1 MKKDTP
7 TEEKIKEAAKTVFL
21 AKGFEGCTSREIANA
36 AGMNVALVNY
46 YFRSKSQLFKLIFQ
60 SAVEDFMLSMV
71 HVFKTEQT
79 LEEKIRY
86 FIEKEYEFL
95 AKHQEL
101 PNFIINEMNREEGCS
116 IEHNHH
122 FQQVAE
128 TGIFNDCI
136 KAQAAGRM
144 REISLLSMI
153 LLIMSNCHYPTMS
166 RKLMQSIHQISEE
179 EYAAQLASHKSHVME
194 MIVAYLFPKNS
205 NNTL

>member
-1 MKKDTP
+1 MKKDTS
-7 TEEKIKEAAKTVFL
+7 TEEKIKEAAKIVFL
-21 AKGFEGCTSREIANA
+21 AKGFEGCTSREIAST

-79 LEEKIRY
+79 LEDKMRY

-101 PNFIINEMNREEGCS
+101 PNFIINEMNREDGCS
-116 IEHNHH
+116 IEHNHL

-136 KAQAAGRM
+136 QELAAGRM

-179 EYAAQLASHKSHVME
+179 EYAAQLASHRNHVTE

>member
-1 MKKDTP
+1 MKKDTS

-60 SAVEDFMLSMV
+60 SAVEDFMLSLV
-71 HVFKTEQT
+71 HVFKTEQA
-79 LEEKIRY
+79 LEDKMRY

-116 IEHNHH
+116 IEHNHL

-136 KAQAAGRM
+136 KEQAAGRM

-166 RKLMQSIHQISEE
+166 KKLMQSIHQISEE
-179 EYAAQLASHKSHVME
+179 EYAVQLFSHRSHVTE

-205 NNTL
+205 INTK

>member
-1 MKKDTP
+1 MKKDTS

-60 SAVEDFMLSMV
+60 SAMEDFMLSMV

-79 LEEKIRY
+79 LEEKLRY
-86 FIEKEYEFL
+86 FIEKEYDFL

-101 PNFIINEMNREEGCS
+101 PNFIINEMNREEGCT
-116 IEHNHH
+116 IEHNHL

-136 KAQAAGRM
+136 KEQAAGRM
-144 REISLLSMI
+144 RQISLLSMI

-166 RKLMQSIHQISEE
+166 RNLMQSIHQISKE
-179 EYAAQLASHKSHVME
+179 EYTAQLTSHRSHVME
-194 MIVAYLFPKNS
+194 MIIAYLFPKNS

>member
-1 MKKDTP
+1 MKKDTS

-79 LEEKIRY
+79 LEDKMRY

-116 IEHNHH
+116 IEHNHL
-122 FQQVAE
+122 FQKVAE

-136 KAQAAGRM
+136 KEQAAGRM

-166 RKLMQSIHQISEE
+166 RNLMQSIHQISEE
-179 EYAAQLASHKSHVME
+179 EYAAQLASHKSHVTE